1 MEPVIPFDWLR
12 LLIGDAPPLFLLE
25 ITLRVLAIF
34 LWTTTMLRWIGGR
47 SISQLSLVEF
57 LLVIALGSAVGD
69 GMLYPDV
76 PLLHAF
82 LVVFLVIAMDKLIDC
97 GIHTWHGFKTVVDG
111 TPVQLV
117 ERGRILTTALK
128 AARIA
133 PSEAHE
139 MLRLKGIRNL
149 GQVETAWMETS
160 GAVSVFCAEP
170 PVPGLPL
177 VPPPVLREA
186 KPLPPDARACCADCG
201 FLTDARAPC
210 PHCGCT
216 DRLAAALPPSRA
228 SSLSEEV
235 RQDR

>member
-34 LWTTTMLRWIGGR
+34 LWTTALLRWIGGR

-82 LVVFLVIAMDKLIDC
+82 LVVFLVVAMDKLIDY
-97 GIHTWHGFKTVVDG
+97 GIHKWHGFKTVVDG
-111 TPVQLV
+111 TPIQLV
-117 ERGRILTTALK
+117 GEGRILTAALK
-128 AARIA
+128 SARIA

-160 GAVSVFCAEP
+160 GAVSVFCAGAP
-170 PVPGLPL
+170 GPGLPL
-177 VPPPVLREA
+177 VPPPVLR
-186 KPLPPDARACCADCG
+186 DAGPVPAGASACCADCG
-201 FLTDARAPC
+201 FLSETSGPC

-216 DRLAAALPPSRA
+216 GRLAATQAGALPP
-228 SSLSEEV
+228 
-235 RQDR
+235 